1 MTIITI
7 FTTLLT
13 ARNISMKRNQLTPF
27 VFVFSLVGFFSA
39 CTTEPAERQNE
50 IEDEV
55 FDPNSSLNT
64 VFDGKIFSIPSPI
77 QTAYLIQELKLEFD
91 QSLLSDDSKVTE
103 YVTEYQQALNLGVYG
118 TDLGYSTL
126 YDQKGI
132 TMNYL
137 GAVEKLTSQLGLDGA
152 FNPELL
158 KRFEKNNG
166 DQDSMVQIMSD
177 AFRESDKFLKRS
189 NRKHTS
195 ALVLTGGWIESLYFA
210 CSLQSQKPTQ
220 KMLNRIGEQK
230 QSLNSIIGILEEYN
244 KGGSNNELI
253 SELGELRV
261 IFDDVTLVYKYSAPD
276 TDAEKHIT
284 TLHHTLDVQITKDVM
299 REIKSKVTSIR
310 SNIIK
315 A

>member
-1 MTIITI
+1 MTIFAI
-7 FTTLLT
+7 FTTLVTVLDI
-13 ARNISMKRNQLTPF
+13 RMKRNKF
-27 VFVFSLVGFFSA
+27 KYFFFAAALVGTFTA
-39 CTTEPAERQNE
+39 CTTEPEEIQNE

-77 QTAYLIQELKLEFD
+77 QTAYLIQELELEFD
-91 QSLLSDDSKVTE
+91 QGLLNDDSKVTE
-103 YVTEYQQALNLGVYG
+103 YVTEYQQALNLGIYG

-126 YDQKGI
+126 YDQKGV

-137 GAVEKLTSQLGLDGA
+137 GAVEKLTAQLGLDGA
-152 FNPELL
+152 FNTELL

-166 DQDSMVQIMSD
+166 DQDSMVRIMSD
-177 AFRESDKFLKRS
+177 AFREADNFLKRS
-189 NRKHTS
+189 NRKPTS

-210 CSLQSQKPTQ
+210 CSLQGQKPTE

-230 QSLNSIIGILEEYN
+230 QSLNSIIGVLEEYN

-253 SELGELRV
+253 SELDALRV
-261 IFDDVTLVYKYSAPD
+261 IFDDVVLDYNYSAPD
-276 TDAEKHIT
+276 TDADNHLT
-284 TLHHTLDVQITKDVM
+284 TLHHTLDVQITKAVM
-299 REIKSKVTSIR
+299 EKIKSKITSIR